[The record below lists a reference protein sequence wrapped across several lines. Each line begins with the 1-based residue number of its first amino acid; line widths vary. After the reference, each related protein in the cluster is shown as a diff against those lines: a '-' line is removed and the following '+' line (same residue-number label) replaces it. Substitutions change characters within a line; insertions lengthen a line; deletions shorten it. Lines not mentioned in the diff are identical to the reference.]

1 MNPSILA
8 EIAALTDRNEHTQA
22 RLVLAE
28 HIGAADSVAVLRLIQ
43 NLQDTAGYISA
54 DAANLRAQI
63 TVDLYHKVADTYGPA
78 ALKAICAAL

>member
-43 NLQDTAGYISA
+43 KDRKSTRLNSSHT
-54 DAANLRAQI
+54 
-63 TVDLYHKVADTYGPA
+63 
-78 ALKAICAAL
+78 